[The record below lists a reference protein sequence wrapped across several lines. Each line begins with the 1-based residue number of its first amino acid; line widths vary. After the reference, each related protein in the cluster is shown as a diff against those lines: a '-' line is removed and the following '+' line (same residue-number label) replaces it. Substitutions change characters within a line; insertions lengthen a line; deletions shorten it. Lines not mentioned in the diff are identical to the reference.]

1 MSRYTK
7 LPKKQRNKQKLINQD
22 DMAQAGWGW
31 TCSFALLCF
40 ALPLVVKLKK
50 GKKKKN
56 KRKKK
61 KRKKEKQ
68 NIFTEALGLAKFK
81 LKA

>member
-1 MSRYTK
+1 
-7 LPKKQRNKQKLINQD
+7 
-22 DMAQAGWGW
+22 MAQAGWGVGL
-31 TCSFALLCF
+31 AVLLCF
-40 ALPLVVKLKK
+40 ALPLLVKQKK
-50 GKKKKN
+50 VNKKKKN